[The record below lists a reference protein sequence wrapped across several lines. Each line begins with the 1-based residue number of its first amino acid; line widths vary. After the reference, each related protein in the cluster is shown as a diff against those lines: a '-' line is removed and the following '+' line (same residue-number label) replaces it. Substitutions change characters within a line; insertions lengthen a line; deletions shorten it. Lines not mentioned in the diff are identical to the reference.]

1 MSENPALTR
10 DNLVYPGEVFPNPV
24 DFDRGIRQLLRKY
37 DEMLDVL
44 VNCIPASVDRILE
57 LGCGTGELSLKLLNR
72 FPTAQITAVDY
83 SPRMLQY
90 AQEKIRVAGYA
101 ERWIAKE
108 ADFGE
113 WANNSQTANIG
124 NGFDACISSLAIHH
138 LTDEMKLK
146 LFQQI
151 RRSLHLGGV
160 FWNADP
166 ILPESELMKGI
177 YQTAREEWAIE
188 QGSTLAEVRTQV
200 GQSVPYGYSSPDQLA
215 TLDTQLEMLKKS
227 GFNGVAVPWKY
238 YNLAIFGG
246 N

>member
-1 MSENPALTR
+1 MSENPAFTN
-10 DNLVYPGEVFPNPV
+10 DNLVFPGEVFPNPAN
-24 DFDRGIRQLLRKY
+24 FDRGIRQLLRKY

-44 VNCIPASVDRILE
+44 VRCIPASVDRILE
-57 LGCGTGELSLKLLNR
+57 LGCGTGELSLKLLKR

-108 ADFGE
+108 VDFGE
-113 WANNSQTANIG
+113 WANNPQNTNIDQS
-124 NGFDACISSLAIHH
+124 FDACVSSLAIHH

-151 RRSLHLGGV
+151 HRSLNPGGV

-166 ILPESELMKGI
+166 ILPESELIKI
-177 YQTAREEWAIE
+177 VYQTAREEWAIE
-188 QGSTLAEVRTQV
+188 QGSTLAEIRAQV
-200 GQSVPYGYSSPDQLA
+200 GRSVPYGYSSPDQLA
-215 TLDTQLEMLKKS
+215 TLDTQVQMLKSS
-227 GFNGVAVPWKY
+227 GFDEVAIPWKY
-238 YNLAIFGG
+238 YNLAVFGG

>member
-1 MSENPALTR
+1 MSENPAFAR
-10 DNLVYPGEVFPNPV
+10 DNLVFPGEVFSNPA

-44 VNCIPASVDRILE
+44 VSCIPASVDRILE
-57 LGCGTGELSLKLLNR
+57 LGCGTGELSLKLLNH
-72 FPTAQITAVDY
+72 FPTAQIIAVDY

-90 AQEKIRVAGYA
+90 AEEKVRLAGYA

-124 NGFDACISSLAIHH
+124 NNFDACVSSLAIHH
-138 LTDEMKLK
+138 LSDEMKLK
-146 LFQQI
+146 LFQKI
-151 RRSLHLGGV
+151 RRTLNSGGV

-166 ILPESELMKGI
+166 ILPESELMKTI

-188 QGSTLAEVRTQV
+188 QGSTLIEIRAQV
-200 GQSVPYGYSSPDQLA
+200 GKSEPYGYSSPDRLA
-215 TLDTQLEMLKKS
+215 TLDTQMQMLKTS